1 MPAAGFTKNKI
12 IKKKASNYH
21 TKGRK
26 NTTLLARGDPILQ
39 DQTPTA
45 QDMQSKTTLSA

>member
-1 MPAAGFTKNKI
+1 LVKKKQ
-12 IKKKASNYH
+12 IKKEKKTKYN

-39 DQTPTA
+39 DQTPTD